1 MPSAF
6 CSPIK
11 AKNVNCNYVITL
23 LVEKSMIIFSSMYC
37 CKVDAKRVNFE
48 RLLARKAKG
57 EGSDGMFIPTDV
69 ARRDCNHWVFTFI
82 DSNHWVFDFFNLKR
96 QNCEARVFLLQ
107 AALPKNAPTF
117 QKQFSLLHQVMF
129 LVKNEEACFLFIF
142 IF

>member
-1 MPSAF
+1 MPKELTLRDYLLGRPKVKGVMGCLSQQMW
-6 CSPIK
+6 PEEI
-11 AKNVNCNYVITL
+11 VITESSL
-23 LVEKSMIIFSSMYC
+23 LLIQITESLI
-37 CKVDAKRVNFE
+37 
-48 RLLARKAKG
+48 
-57 EGSDGMFIPTDV
+57 
-69 ARRDCNHWVFTFI
+69 
-82 DSNHWVFDFFNLKR
+82 FFNLKR